1 VTRDRSGSASA
12 VAKSTVRR
20 PRSLYFSDYSK
31 EYECVD
37 FTDLHFASDHILSQA
52 LMFLDGI
59 FLFLEL
65 LTEQM
70 YSVSHEVKILL
81 DMFKLAKVSYVLLF
95 LRLLSAHPPIFIS

>member
-1 VTRDRSGSASA
+1 
-12 VAKSTVRR
+12 
-20 PRSLYFSDYSK
+20 
-31 EYECVD
+31 
-37 FTDLHFASDHILSQA
+37 
-52 LMFLDGI
+52 MFLDGI